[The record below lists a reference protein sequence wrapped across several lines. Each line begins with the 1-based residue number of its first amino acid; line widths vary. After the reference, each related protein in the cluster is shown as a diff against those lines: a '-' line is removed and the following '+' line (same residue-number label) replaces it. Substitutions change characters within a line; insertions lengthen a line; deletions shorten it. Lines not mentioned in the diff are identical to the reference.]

1 MFENE
6 YGEKHSI
13 ASTSNDRKV
22 FQDQIGETVLACNE
36 DCVMKKKRY
45 PLNGNGFK
53 LKRAEI
59 IDLSQ
64 CYSDMHSIDV
74 RKLME
79 MTEEEIIA
87 NVDPDIVKEV
97 CFKFNLAI
105 I

>member
-1 MFENE
+1 
-6 YGEKHSI
+6 
-13 ASTSNDRKV
+13 
-22 FQDQIGETVLACNE
+22 
-36 DCVMKKKRY
+36 MKKKRY

-97 CFKFNLAI
+97 VSEALKKLLFETDKK
-105 I
+105 

>member
-1 MFENE
+1 M
-6 YGEKHSI
+6 KKSDT
-13 ASTSNDRKV
+13 ASTGTDSN
-22 FQDQIGETVLACNE
+22 
-36 DCVMKKKRY
+36 
-45 PLNGNGFK
+45 

-74 RKLME
+74 RKLMA

-97 CFKFNLAI
+97 VSEALKKLIFETDKK
-105 I
+105 

>member
-1 MFENE
+1 
-6 YGEKHSI
+6 
-13 ASTSNDRKV
+13 
-22 FQDQIGETVLACNE
+22 
-36 DCVMKKKRY
+36 MKKKRY

-87 NVDPDIVKEV
+87 KGKLDIIYAQINPHFLYNTLDAVSALALMKENEK
-97 CFKFNLAI
+97 CFEITQALGNFYRNSFILLNF
-105 I
+105 

>member
-1 MFENE
+1 
-6 YGEKHSI
+6 
-13 ASTSNDRKV
+13 
-22 FQDQIGETVLACNE
+22 
-36 DCVMKKKRY
+36 MKKSDT
-45 PLNGNGFK
+45 PSTGTDSN

-87 NVDPDIVKEV
+87 NVDPDIVKKVVSEALKKLI
-97 CFKFNLAI
+97 FETDEK
-105 I
+105 